1 MSRTIKDILALFP
14 ETTNKD
20 WKQHA
25 RGDGWV
31 CSTAHA
37 HESSFIEGIVY
48 GNALV
53 YNDARVYGDAQVYGN
68 AWVYDNAQVYGNA
81 LVYGNA
87 RVYGNAQVC
96 GNARVYGNARVFGDA
111 WVYGDAWVFGD
122 ARVSGDAWKTTP
134 LLVQGTKHTATNCK
148 HGFIAI
154 GCQVHTFAH
163 WQTHVESIARAHG
176 YTEVE
181 VAEYRSI
188 VDFIVKVGK

>member
-1 MSRTIKDILALFP
+1 MITFLKA
-14 ETTNKD
+14 EE
-20 WKQHA
+20 QHQHKN
-25 RGDGWV
+25 GGGWV
-31 CSTAHA
+31 ANTATVE
-37 HESSFIEGIVY
+37 ESAYLGASAQVY
-48 GNALV
+48 GNA
-53 YNDARVYGDAQVYGN
+53 RVFGNAWVFDNAQVYGN
-68 AWVYDNAQVYGNA
+68 AWVY
-81 LVYGNA
+81 GNA
-87 RVYGNAQVC
+87 RVYGDAQVS
-96 GNARVYGNARVFGDA
+96 
-111 WVYGDAWVFGD
+111 GDAWVFGD

-188 VDFIVKVGK
+188 VDFMVKVGK

>member
-14 ETTNKD
+14 ETTKKD

-37 HESSFIEGIVY
+37 HESSFIEGIV
-48 GNALV
+48 
-53 YNDARVYGDAQVYGN
+53 
-68 AWVYDNAQVYGNA
+68 
-81 LVYGNA
+81 
-87 RVYGNAQVC
+87 C
-96 GNARVYGNARVFGDA
+96 GNARVYGNAWVFGDA
-111 WVYGDAWVFGD
+111 WVYGDARVFGD
-122 ARVSGDAWKTTP
+122 AWVYGDAWKTTP

-163 WQTHVESIARAHG
+163 WQTHVESIARSHG

-188 VDFIVKVGK
+188 VDFMVKVGK